1 MELPP
6 LFFGETA
13 PREKEVEYNY
23 IWCISCSVLIHY
35 LSSLVM
41 HCLGLLTLGCILLL
55 TTGGTTWTGTGRESA
70 GVLAGSS
77 APAPQILGRS
87 KRAGHHK
94 SIVSKIV
101 HEVTHGK
108 IKALLVAGSAFLV
121 FLEVFEE
128 VAKEVPILERFIGHK
143 LATVHHGVFL
153 LTLSHLITTVSEVLK
168 ATEESV
174 EINKEL
180 KLEEM
185 IHKLSHQ
192 QFSTDTDAAM
202 AFDQLAVRAFGRG
215 AATNFPTAVFKNH
228 IHLDSAGQLPQKSSK
243 FRGVVW
249 DNDKS
254 AWIVPSVAFGHDE

>member
-1 MELPP
+1 ML
-6 LFFGETA
+6 
-13 PREKEVEYNY
+13 
-23 IWCISCSVLIHY
+23 LI
-35 LSSLVM
+35 
-41 HCLGLLTLGCILLL
+41 GCICLSLSTASTRLGGVGDTALLAS
-55 TTGGTTWTGTGRESA
+55 TSIQGTARA
-70 GVLAGSS
+70 VPP
-77 APAPQILGRS
+77 PAPQTLGRR
-87 KRAGHHK
+87 KRAHK
-94 SIVSKIV
+94 SLVSKIV

-121 FLEVFEE
+121 FLELFEE
-128 VAKEVPILERFIGHK
+128 VAKEVPILDRFIGHK

-153 LTLSHLITTVSEVLK
+153 LTLSHLITTISEVLK

-174 EINKEL
+174 EIKKEL

-185 IHKLSHQ
+185 IHQLSHQ
-192 QFSTDTDAAM
+192 HFATETDAAV

-228 IHLDSAGQLPQKSSK
+228 IHLDSAGQLPQKKSK

-254 AWIVPSVAFGHDE
+254 AWIVPSVAFGHE